1 MMDDRGL
8 DEARGVALVAAVLLV
23 MLLSAIGLGL
33 ALTASLEPAIAANFE
48 NGLAATNA
56 AEAALTMM
64 AHDLS
69 ELDDWTLAL
78 TGTWTPPS
86 LAFPAGDN
94 LQLPDGTDVSLAVL
108 THVAN
113 CGHVEPCTLSEAQAV
128 TLDRPWGPNNPQWRV
143 AGLAR
148 TDQLATITT
157 GPPVQTVVWVGD
169 DPSETDGNPQ
179 IDGGPSPGEPGAPSP
194 GRAALVLRAESF
206 GIRGSH
212 RLVGWRC
219 ASVRGRFADGV
230 ATLAHPFP
238 PGSYSR
244 EGHVPIRCRV
254 PVVCAEG

>member
-1 MMDDRGL
+1 MFHTGL

-33 ALTASLEPAIAANFE
+33 VLTASLEPTIAANFE

-64 AHDLS
+64 AHDLA

-78 TGTWTPPS
+78 TGSWTPPS
-86 LAFPAGDN
+86 LEFPVGDD
-94 LQLPDGTDVSLAVL
+94 LQLPDATHVSLAGL

-113 CGHVEPCTLSEAQAV
+113 CGHVEPCTQFEPRAV
-128 TLDRPWGPNNPQWRV
+128 TSDRPWGTNNPQWRV
-143 AGLAR
+143 VGLTR
-148 TDQLATITT
+148 LDQLATITL

-179 IDGGPSPGEPGAPSP
+179 IDGGPSPGEPDAPP
-194 GRAALVLRAESF
+194 RGRAALVLRAESF

-212 RLVGWRC
+212 RLVELHVSRSDAGGALRLRPWT
-219 ASVRGRFADGV
+219 VR
-230 ATLAHPFP
+230 
-238 PGSYSR
+238 
-244 EGHVPIRCRV
+244 
-254 PVVCAEG
+254 